1 MNPESNRRL
10 LSVTQAAE
18 YLGLSPK
25 TVYSWV
31 ESGRIPY
38 VALGRRR
45 MLDTRE
51 LERFIRENT
60 TTPWDKSEDG
70 KTKQLREKR

>member
-1 MNPESNRRL
+1 MDTENNRRL
-10 LSVTQAAE
+10 LSVGEAAK

-25 TVYSWV
+25 TVYSWI

-51 LERFIRENT
+51 LERFIRQNT
-60 TTPWDKSEDG
+60 VTPRNK
-70 KTKQLREKR
+70 